1 MKLHPTTVVFDD
13 VSDVVVARG
22 STFFNFVSRGEHQYS
37 VQILGWPRI
46 RKGMKVTALLEE
58 PGNWQTL
65 KGWIDQE
72 SGQIVGVTQPQAALG
87 GLLFFLVLFLLFSG
101 LAIADG
107 VRGINDH
114 YLFAYFS
121 AITGLGVVGLLV
133 HLREARQLTNTL
145 KSLREQP

>member
-13 VSDVVVARG
+13 VSGVVVARG
-22 STFFNFVSRGEHQYS
+22 STFFNFASRGEHQYN

-65 KGWIDQE
+65 KGWIDHE
-72 SGQIVGVTQPQAALG
+72 SGQIVGVTPPRAALG
-87 GLLFFLVLFLLFSG
+87 GLLFFLVLFLGSSG
-101 LAIADG
+101 LAVAVD

-121 AITGLGVVGLLV
+121 AITGLCVVALLV
-133 HLREARQLTNTL
+133 HLGKARQLTNAL
-145 KSLREQP
+145 KSLREHP